1 MNWIE
6 VTGKFD
12 FNHLN
17 PNERYQIVYVLKFK
31 VDAFGWH
38 SCPVKFKLTTAD
50 GQATEISEILE
61 PYRKL
66 SDIWHEIERPVKEQ
80 FTLECMRLG
89 VILKSVKIRPKARV

>member
-17 PNERYQIVYVLKFK
+17 PNERYEIVYVLKFK

-66 SDIWHEIERPVKEQ
+66 SDIWHEISGGEFKGNSTRKGAVHFGMYE
-80 FTLECMRLG
+80 TG
-89 VILKSVKIRPKARV
+89 SDS